1 MRTAMLLP
9 LLFSFLTT
17 LALAAQSEQTV
28 DIHAW
33 PLSASKSSSLAKVT
47 YTSSNATVKSYTPP
61 SIPAED
67 SIVRIGF
74 HHPNSGSWSGVVTA
88 ASNFK
93 PGRDKKVQLH
103 LNTAGELFHVG
114 FVASDAPSSS
124 KSGKGKQAKG
134 GNAEDVL
141 GVEVVKV
148 QQGSTPHLNKPV
160 VLDAEGKL
168 PNKEVEKTF
177 FQK

>member
-1 MRTAMLLP
+1 MRTNLLIT
-9 LLFSFLTT
+9 LLITFLAS

-33 PLSASKSSSLAKVT
+33 PLSASKSQSLAKIT
-47 YTSSNATVKSYTPP
+47 YTSSNATVKSYKPP
-61 SIPAED
+61 TIPSED

-74 HHPNSGSWSGVVTA
+74 THPSAGKWSGVATA

-114 FVASDAPSSS
+114 FVASDVPSSS
-124 KSGKGKQAKG
+124 MSGQGKQARAG
-134 GNAEDVL
+134 DAEDVL

-148 QQGSTPHLNKPV
+148 KQGEAPHLNKPV
-160 VLDAEGKL
+160 VLDAEGNV
-168 PNKEVEKTF
+168 PTKEVEKSF